1 MSDSLK
7 KFLIDL
13 GIGMVVAIVT
23 PLMLGVFEAQTAKDV
38 FRLLSDGFFF
48 SAAMFLLLGG
58 LTFTTNG
65 GALDG
70 LGFTFKVGIARI
82 RRDYETSRITFAD
95 YCEER
100 RKKAK
105 SPKETLLAG
114 LVLLVIAFEFVA
126 LYSIA

>member
-13 GIGMVVAIVT
+13 GIGLVIAVAAT
-23 PLMLGVFEAQTAKDV
+23 LMLGVFEAETVKDT

-48 SAAMFLLLGG
+48 SASMFLLLGG

-70 LGFTFKVGIARI
+70 LGFTFKVGIARMK
-82 RRDYETSRITFAD
+82 RDYESSRITFGE

-114 LVLLVIAFEFVA
+114 LVLLIIAAVFVA
-126 LYSIA
+126 IYSVV